1 MPVFPRGC
9 DLKRAALYTNCLVS
23 CIQISYYIHAQLDLY
38 INWKLIAARIINKRR
53 GKGWVE
59 EEKKEKSTDNFPL
72 LSY

>member
-1 MPVFPRGC
+1 M
-9 DLKRAALYTNCLVS
+9 
-23 CIQISYYIHAQLDLY
+23 QISYYIHAQLDLY
-38 INWKLIAARIINKRR
+38 INWKLIVAARIINKRR